1 MGIDISNKPSPHS
14 LKTKVRRVAWAVA
27 YRLFFRCTPNPMRKW
42 RAFVLRCFGARV
54 SPLAR
59 VSPDAV
65 ITFPWNLEM
74 EDYATLGPQAI
85 CYSTAPV
92 FIGRMATVSQ
102 YAYLC
107 TATHDYEDKNFTLYA
122 EPIRIEA
129 EAWVCAD
136 AMVGPGVSV
145 GEGAVL
151 GAKSTA
157 FRDLEPW
164 TVYTGMPAKPLKAR
178 SIKKDRSGEENQLPN
193 Q

>member
-14 LKTKVRRVAWAVA
+14 PKVKVMRILWAVV
-27 YRLFFRCTPNPMRKW
+27 YRLFFRCSPNPCRKW
-42 RAFVLRCFGARV
+42 RVFLLRCFGAQV
-54 SPLAR
+54 SPKAR
-59 VSPDAV
+59 VSPSAV

-74 EDYATLGPQAI
+74 EEYATLGPEAI
-85 CYSTAPV
+85 CYSTATV

-107 TATHDYEDKNFTLYA
+107 SATHDYEDKNFTLYA

-136 AMVGPGVSV
+136 AMVGPGVTV

-151 GAKSTA
+151 GAKSSA
-157 FRDLEPW
+157 FKDLEPW
-164 TVYTGMPAKPLKAR
+164 KVYTGTPAQFVKSR
-178 SIKKDRSGEENQLPN
+178 EIKRDRSLEENKLPN

>member
-1 MGIDISNKPSPHS
+1 MGIDITNKPSPHS
-14 LKTKVRRVAWAVA
+14 LGVKIRRVLWAVV
-27 YRLFFRCTPNPMRKW
+27 YRVAFRYTPNPMRRW

-59 VSPDAV
+59 IAPSAV

-74 EDYATLGPQAI
+74 EAYATLGPQAI
-85 CYSTAPV
+85 CYSTAP
-92 FIGRMATVSQ
+92 ISIARMATVSQ

-107 TATHDYEDKNFTLYA
+107 TASHDYEDRHFTLYA
-122 EPIRIEA
+122 EPIRIGP

-136 AMVGPGVSV
+136 AMVGPGVTI

-151 GAKSTA
+151 GAKSSA
-157 FRDLEPW
+157 FKDLEPW
-164 TVYTGMPAKPLKAR
+164 KVYAGTPAEFVKER
-178 SIKKDRSGEENQLPN
+178 VIKRDRSGEENKLPN

>member
-1 MGIDISNKPSPHS
+1 
-14 LKTKVRRVAWAVA
+14 
-27 YRLFFRCTPNPMRKW
+27 
-42 RAFVLRCFGARV
+42 
-54 SPLAR
+54 LAR

-107 TATHDYEDKNFTLYA
+107 TASHDYEDRNFTLFA
-122 EPIRIEA
+122 KPIRIEA
-129 EAWVCAD
+129 QVWICAD
-136 AMVGPGVSV
+136 AMVGPGVTV

-157 FRDLEPW
+157 FKNLKPW
-164 TVYTGMPAKPLKAR
+164 TVYAGTPARQVKTR
-178 SIKKDRSGEENQLPN
+178 QIKRDRSGEKNKLPN